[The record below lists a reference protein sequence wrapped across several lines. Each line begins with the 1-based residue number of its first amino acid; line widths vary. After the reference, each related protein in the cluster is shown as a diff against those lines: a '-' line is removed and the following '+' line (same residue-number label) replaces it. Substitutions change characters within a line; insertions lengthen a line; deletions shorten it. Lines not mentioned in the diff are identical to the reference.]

1 MKKVFYLLLITILL
15 PLEAIA
21 QRNIIYNDR
30 IATLQV
36 VAGENWLM
44 PPVIKL
50 NSFSDANYIQISF
63 DDLTHTYQRYTYTIE
78 HCEADW
84 STSDELFSSDYVE
97 GFAEGNTIDDVE
109 ESLNTNILYNHYSLV
124 IPNEYCK
131 LKLSGNYKITVYDE
145 NADRE
150 PMFTACFMVVEP
162 QMGVSLNVSANTDI
176 DINNSHQ
183 QVSMNLNYGGTVVN
197 NHQEQIKTVVTQ
209 NQRWDNAKINAKP
222 QFVMSD
228 GLRWEHNRDLI
239 FDAGNEYHKYEILDI
254 HHTTMGIDYLE
265 WDGENYNV
273 YPFSSKERLNY
284 LYDEDANGAFYIRNS
299 DNIEN
304 DRTCEYVLVHYRLY
318 CPQKVKGDVYINGI
332 WTNNQFVPKYK
343 MEYNDEKMCY
353 EAVIMQK
360 QGYYSYQYILLDES
374 GVSHIMP
381 TEGSF
386 YQTENT
392 YQAYVYYKEPGG
404 RYDRLVGY
412 QSLKYK

>member
-1 MKKVFYLLLITILL
+1 MNKVFYLLLITILL
-15 PLEAIA
+15 PLETIA

-36 VAGENWLM
+36 VAGENWLL

-50 NSFSDANYIQISF
+50 NSISDANYIHISF

-84 STSDELFSSDYVE
+84 MTSDELFSSDYVE

-109 ESLNTNILYNHYSLV
+109 ESINTNILYNHYSLV

-131 LKLSGNYKITVYDE
+131 LKLSGNYKVTVYDE

-150 PMFTACFMVVEP
+150 PMFTACFMVLEP

-183 QVSMNLNYGGTVVN
+183 QVTMNLNYGGTVIN

-222 QFVMSD
+222 QYIMPD
-228 GLRWEHNRDLI
+228 GLKWEHNRDLI

-318 CPQKVKGDVYINGI
+318 CPQRVKGEVYINGI
-332 WTNNQFVPKYK
+332 WTNNQFMPKYK

-374 GVSHIMP
+374 GVTRIMP

-386 YQTENT
+386 YQTENS
-392 YQAYVYYKEPGG
+392 YQAYVYYKESGG
-404 RYDRLVGY
+404 RYDKLVGY
-412 QSLKYK
+412 QNVIYK

>member
-1 MKKVFYLLLITILL
+1 MNKVFYLLLITILL
-15 PLEAIA
+15 PLGATA

-30 IATLQV
+30 IASLQV
-36 VAGENWLM
+36 VAGENWLL

-50 NSFSDANYIQISF
+50 NSLSDANYIHISF

-84 STSDELFSSDYVE
+84 TTSDELFSSDYVE
-97 GFAEGNTIDDVE
+97 GFAEGNTIDDVQ

-131 LKLSGNYKITVYDE
+131 LNLSGNYKVTVYDE
-145 NADRE
+145 NADSE

-162 QMGVSLNVSANTDI
+162 QMGVSLNISANTDI

-183 QVSMNLNYGGTVVN
+183 QVSMNLNYGGTIIN
-197 NHQEQIKTVVTQ
+197 NHLDQIKTVVTQ

-222 QFVMSD
+222 QYIMPD

-304 DRTCEYVLVHYRLY
+304 DRTSEYVLVHYRLY
-318 CPQKVKGDVYINGI
+318 CPQRVNGDVYINGV
-332 WTNNQFVPKYK
+332 WTNNQFIPKYK

-353 EAVIMQK
+353 EAVLMQK
-360 QGYYSYQYILLDES
+360 QGYYSYQYIMLDEN
-374 GVSHIMP
+374 GVSRVMP

-392 YQAYVYYKEPGG
+392 YQAYVYYKAPGG

-412 QSLKYK
+412 QNAQYK